1 MTQRNSYRPCPT
13 LHAIV
18 SRYHSSSLIH
28 ASCSFLSWYTRKRL
42 WCAFRL
48 RLPVSGVQMVDP
60 TPKSTRTPFICLL
73 PRIRLPSVFPSIP
86 RRRTLEAFPPLHS
99 APLLSLPL
107 MLVPPAPRTSRLANT
122 FSSSPS
128 TPTAIRNPRCQADPS
143 GWRCPGHSIRS
154 PHSIRT
160 PRSPYQ
166 CPDPPHPPLLP
177 SKRSPPGSFPYG

>member
-1 MTQRNSYRPCPT
+1 MTQRNSCRPCPT
-13 LHAIV
+13 LHAIALPRNFIARPPFRGIIPPLL
-18 SRYHSSSLIH
+18 SMRAAPSSPGIH
-28 ASCSFLSWYTRKRL
+28 
-42 WCAFRL
+42 
-48 RLPVSGVQMVDP
+48 VNDSGVPSDSVSP
-60 TPKSTRTPFICLL
+60 SPAFKWLTRPLSLQGRLLSVCFREFACLL
-73 PRIRLPSVFPSIP
+73 SSSIP

-154 PHSIRT
+154 PHPRRT
-160 PRSPYQ
+160 ASSPW
-166 CPDPPHPPLLP
+166 HPPC
-177 SKRSPPGSFPYG
+177 GF